1 MSNRTCTIDGC
12 ARPHVAKG
20 LCTLHYNR
28 KKSGVDLNAPVKKYY
43 SAPAEA
49 LKARTMPLTE
59 TGCLLWMGSA
69 DVKGYGRIGIGG
81 KPRLVHRFAW
91 EQAHGPIPEGMQVDH
106 MCWVTSCCNVDHLRL
121 VTQAENNQNR
131 AGAQVT
137 SRSGIRGVYRDKKA
151 GAWRPRVKVDG
162 KTHWGGLYD
171 DKKEAGRVAAEMRSR
186 LMTHSQN

>member
-20 LCTLHYNR
+20 LCSAHYYR
-28 KKSGVDLNAPVKKYY
+28 KRKGLDLSAPVQDQF
-43 SAPAEA
+43 STPAEA
-49 LKARTMPLTE
+49 FDARTMPLTE

-69 DVKGYGRIGIGG
+69 DTRGYGRIGIDGM
-81 KPRLVHRFAW
+81 PRLVHRFAW
-91 EQAHGPIPEGMQVDH
+91 EQAHGPIPPGMQVDH

-131 AGAQVT
+131 AGAQST
-137 SRSGIRGVYRDKKA
+137 SRSGIRGVYRDEKA
-151 GAWRPRVKVDG
+151 GVWRPRVKVNG
-162 KTHWGGLYD
+162 KTHWGGCFA
-171 DKKEAGRVAAEMRSR
+171 DKHDAGRVAAAMRAR